1 MHSPVYIHGMGLIT
15 PLGGSPME
23 TFAAIQSGRTVCD
36 SGHVPDEYL
45 APVSGH
51 ISGLKLSSRQLPAAL
66 DRSILL
72 GLGALLAARE
82 GACWTAEELRDPET
96 AVFVATSKG
105 PAISWLAAIE
115 QLHQSGHQ
123 PLEEDLA
130 WHVMMGAGAMGA
142 AARAVFGLCGPAHT
156 TVAACAGSLV
166 AVHRA
171 VAALRTGEYRR
182 AVVVAADS
190 SCHPLF
196 EGCYQNLGVLAA
208 PDADGH
214 RRCRPFSPREDGFIV
229 SQAGAAMLLSLEKP
243 KQAKTQASVKITET
257 WTGAE
262 GMYLVGADPQGKR
275 LGAGIQAILPSSC
288 GQAAGN
294 AGVAFVHAHAAGT
307 GHDNVERRV
316 IQACC
321 GDVPIFSHKAWL
333 GHSLGASG
341 LVGLALSAVCHQQC
355 RTLTGEGLAVQAE
368 SLTLAQ
374 GFGGHIAMCRLSR
387 NSG

>member
-1 MHSPVYIHGMGLIT
+1 
-15 PLGGSPME
+15 ME
-23 TFAAIQSGRTVCD
+23 NFSAIRSGRIVCD
-36 SGHVPDEYL
+36 SGHVPDEFL

-51 ISGLKLSSRQLPAAL
+51 ISGLNLSSSQLPGAL

-82 GACWTAEELRDPET
+82 EARWTAGALCDPQT

-115 QLHQSGHQ
+115 QIHLSAHQ
-123 PLEEDLA
+123 PLGEDLA

-171 VAALRTGEYRR
+171 VAALRSGACRL
-182 AVVVAADS
+182 AIVVAADS

-208 PDADGH
+208 PQADGH
-214 RRCRPFSPREDGFIV
+214 RRCRPFSPQEDGFIV
-229 SQAGAAMLLSLEKP
+229 SQAGAALLLGLEKP
-243 KQAKTQASVKITET
+243 EQANTQASVKIAAT

-262 GMYLVGADPQGKR
+262 GMYLVGADPQGIR
-275 LGAGIQAILPSSC
+275 LGEGIRAILADSY
-288 GQAAGN
+288 GLAAGN

-307 GHDNVERRV
+307 AHDNVEHRV
-316 IQACC
+316 IRACC
-321 GDVPIFSHKAWL
+321 GEVPIFSHKAWL

-355 RTLTGEGLAVQAE
+355 CTLIGEGLPVPAE

-387 NSG
+387 NDC